1 VQGNEPGNFCISF
14 VGVGFIFREGFFYM
28 TLGDCMGDFCGKKNK
43 FHYGFLLSLFLSLM
57 CYQSVYADTQIVIS
71 SREEDDH
78 QVFVRAEQMRVTY
91 QGKQSGYIIFSA
103 KTREIVLVN
112 DQEKTYSVI
121 DELRLKQF
129 LTTIDTLQQTLLNQ
143 MEGLPPEQRQ
153 ALAGLLA
160 KTGANNS
167 TNKKSIPWVLAPL
180 GQKKQINGYSCE
192 TYAAHRGTAQTAEYC
207 LADVARVGIAKEDH
221 RTMLSFYTFVQ
232 QIVTQFPF
240 LAKAVEG
247 YALFDQLKESVPMEV
262 VMLEGNKPTAAYQV
276 KKISADKLSA
286 ALFQVPESY
295 TLKQIELP
303 TPSSKGGS

>member
-1 VQGNEPGNFCISF
+1 MCAY
-14 VGVGFIFREGFFYM
+14 FIGACLYLFLSIFFILCM
-28 TLGDCMGDFCGKKNK
+28 TLGDYMSDACEKKAS
-43 FHYGFLLSLFLSLM
+43 FGYGFLLSLFLSFFCFQPLH
-57 CYQSVYADTQIVIS
+57 ADTQIVIS
-71 SREEDDH
+71 GQGEGDH

-121 DELRLKQF
+121 DEARLKQF

-153 ALAGLLA
+153 ALEGLLA
-160 KTGANNS
+160 KTGASNS
-167 TNKKSIPWVLAPL
+167 ANKKPMPWVLAPL
-180 GQKKQINGYSCE
+180 GQKKQINGYGCE
-192 TYAAHRGTAQTAEYC
+192 TYAAHRGAVQTAEYC

-221 RTMLSFYTFVQ
+221 QTMLSFYTFVQ
-232 QIVTQFPF
+232 QVANQFPF
-240 LAKAVEG
+240 LSKAVEG

-262 VMLEGNKPTAAYQV
+262 VMLEGNKPVDTYQV

-286 ALFQVPESY
+286 ALFQVPQSY

-303 TPSSKGGS
+303 TPSVKGGS

>member
-1 VQGNEPGNFCISF
+1 VPLFGGVLFLSF
-14 VGVGFIFREGFFYM
+14 VKASFLFCMI
-28 TLGDCMGDFCGKKNK
+28 LGDYMPNFCGKKNS
-43 FHYGFLLSLFLSLM
+43 FRYGFLLSLCLSIL
-57 CYQSVYADTQIVIS
+57 CYQSVHADTQIVIS
-71 SREEDDH
+71 GREDDDH
-78 QVFVRAEQMRVTY
+78 QVLVRAEQMRVTY

-103 KTREIVLVN
+103 KTKEIVLVN
-112 DQEKTYSVI
+112 DQEKTYSVL
-121 DELRLKQF
+121 DEARLQQF

-160 KTGANNS
+160 KTGANGN

-192 TYAAHRGTAQTAEYC
+192 TYAAHRGTVQTAEYC
-207 LADVARVGIAKEDH
+207 LADVARVGISKEDH

-240 LAKAVEG
+240 LSKVVEG
-247 YALFDQLKESVPMEV
+247 YALFDQLNESVPMEV
-262 VMLEGNKPTAAYQV
+262 VMLEGNQPTAAYQV
-276 KKISADKLSA
+276 KKISADKLNI
-286 ALFQVPESY
+286 ALFQVPQGY